1 MSGGCSDLVTPE
13 SGNLDEQ
20 SPLAIIQCS
29 DDFTGPHPGQ
39 MTLVNHVLASGVS
52 GGSGAW

>member
-29 DDFTGPHPGQ
+29 DDFTGPHPSQ